1 MNNFNFHQEQ
11 KGYINILLASL
22 MKKNYATLNRTMT
35 VYDEET
41 ACINNKHRDISID
54 LVINMERGSPGS

>member
-1 MNNFNFHQEQ
+1 
-11 KGYINILLASL
+11 
-22 MKKNYATLNRTMT
+22 MKKNYGTLNRTMT

-41 ACINNKHRDISID
+41 ASINNKHRDVAID